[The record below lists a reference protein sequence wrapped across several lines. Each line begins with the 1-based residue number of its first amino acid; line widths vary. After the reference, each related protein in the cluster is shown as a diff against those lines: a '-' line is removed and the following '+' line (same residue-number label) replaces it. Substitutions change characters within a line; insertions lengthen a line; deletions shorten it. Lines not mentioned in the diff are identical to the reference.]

1 MEAFQVSLIIGLGF
15 AIAEVVTGTFILLSI
30 GISMGIVALVQFSF
44 GGYSIN
50 RDLILLTIGS
60 IVFSVVFRRYFK
72 TESDT
77 KIISSDGDVNTY

>member
-1 MEAFQVSLIIGLGF
+1 MEAYQVSLIIGLGF
-15 AIAEVVTGTFILLSI
+15 AITEIVTGTFILLSI

>member
-1 MEAFQVSLIIGLGF
+1 MEAYQVSLIIGLGF
-15 AIAEVVTGTFILLSI
+15 AITEVITGTFILLSI